1 MEAGG
6 KFTVL
11 VIDDEKAN
19 LMVLNRIL
27 SPDYTVLTARSGEEG
42 LSRIAGAKPDLI
54 LLDIIMPGMDGFE
67 LLKTLKASPDTRSIP
82 VIIITGLDNESDE
95 EKGFM
100 LGAVDYIT
108 KPFRNA
114 IVIARV
120 RTHLQIVNQMRM
132 IERLGL
138 VDPLTDLPNR
148 RCFDERMAVEWRR
161 AQRDKT
167 PLAFM
172 MMDVDKFKAY
182 NDTYGHPQG
191 DVLLKS
197 LARIFA
203 AAARRPG
210 DLAARL
216 GGEEFCLLMP
226 DTGPEGAR
234 ELAEEIRANVEAA
247 RIPTVDRQTVTSVTI
262 SIGAAILV
270 PGEHAVPADFI
281 ARADRLLYAAKEGG
295 RNRVCSDPAG
305 PPPSPK
311 G

>member
-27 SPDYTVLTARSGEEG
+27 SPDYTVLTARSSEEG
-42 LSRIAGAKPDLI
+42 LSRIAGEKPDLI
-54 LLDIIMPGMDGFE
+54 LLDIIMPGMNGFE

-120 RTHLQIVNQMRM
+120 RTHLQIVNQIRM

-138 VDPLTDLPNR
+138 VDPLTDISNR
-148 RCFDERMAVEWRR
+148 RCFDERIAVEWRR
-161 AQRDKT
+161 AQRDKM
-167 PLAFM
+167 PIAFI
-172 MMDVDKFKAY
+172 MMDVDRFKTY

-191 DVLLKS
+191 DVLLKC

-210 DLAARL
+210 DLAVRL
-216 GGEEFCLLMP
+216 GGEEFGVLMP
-226 DTGPEGAR
+226 ETDLKGAL
-234 ELAEEIRANVEAA
+234 EVAEEIRAGVEAA
-247 RIPTVDRQTVTSVTI
+247 RIPTVDRRTITSVTI
-262 SIGAAILV
+262 SIGVVALV
-270 PGEHAVPADFI
+270 PDEHAVMAEFI
-281 ARADRLLYAAKEGG
+281 TRADELLYAAKEGG

-305 PPPSPK
+305 SASPT